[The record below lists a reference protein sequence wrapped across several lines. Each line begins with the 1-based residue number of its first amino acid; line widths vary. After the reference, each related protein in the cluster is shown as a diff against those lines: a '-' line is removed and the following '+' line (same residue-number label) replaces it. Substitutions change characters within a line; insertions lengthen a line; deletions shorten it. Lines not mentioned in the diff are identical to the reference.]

1 MGRKISPVLYRI
13 KDMTFSC
20 VKFLMDDKKGRD
32 YITKN
37 KNKIIIEKDF
47 TKKYNRIDNIKNIKR
62 YEK

>member
-1 MGRKISPVLYRI
+1 
-13 KDMTFSC
+13 MTFSC